1 MRAIAIFSLMLVVSV
16 ANGQDLRIQKDYNQ
30 SFPSGDVQRLEI
42 ENKYGD
48 VIVNVWGRDSV
59 KIVAEV
65 EAFGKNQELVN
76 KEIQRVD
83 INIRQIGSMVSAITS
98 FQQAKT
104 RGFLGDLLSDLED
117 VSKSLVGNSK
127 LSINYEVWMPENL
140 SLTIN
145 NKYGDVFIG
154 RTTSDARIT
163 LAHGDLRADQLFG
176 TLYLDHSFGKHR
188 INQLSEANL
197 TLKGVTSDIS
207 EASILT
213 FESSSSQIF
222 IGKTQ
227 EIRLDN
233 RNDKILVDEANT
245 VSGKGSFTD
254 LTVKKLSQKARLDFS
269 YGEVYLDQILKNFE
283 SIRVSGKSTDINL
296 IINQGSYIKSYLEG
310 EQSQMILPNSMFAM
324 KNSPV
329 ENTDRV
335 ALSGMVG
342 NTQTEVSDLYIVAD
356 QGSLIISIEETD
368 MFTNKN

>member
-1 MRAIAIFSLMLVVSV
+1 MRAIAIFSLLSI
-16 ANGQDLRIQKDYNQ
+16 ALSATSQDLRIQKDYNQ
-30 SFPSGDVQRLEI
+30 SFSSGDVQRLEI

-48 VIVNVWGRDSV
+48 VIVNVWKNDSV

-140 SLTIN
+140 SLTVS

-154 RTTSDARIT
+154 RTTADTRVT
-163 LAHGDLRADQLFG
+163 LAHGDLRADQMTG
-176 TLYLDHSFGKHR
+176 AVYLDHSFGKHR
-188 INQLSEANL
+188 INQVGEANL

-207 EASILT
+207 EASILI

-222 IGKTQ
+222 IGKTE

-233 RNDKILVDEANT
+233 RNDKILIDEAEV

-254 LTVKKLSQKARLDFS
+254 LTVKKLSQNARLDFS
-269 YGEVYLDQILKNFE
+269 YGEVYLDQILKNFSE
-283 SIRVSGKSTDINL
+283 IRINGKSTDINL
-296 IINQGSYIKSYLEG
+296 IINQGSYIKTYLEG
-310 EQSQMILPNSMFAM
+310 DQSQMILPNSMFAI
-324 KNSPV
+324 KNAPV

-342 NTQTEVSDLYIVAD
+342 NTQNETSDLYIVAD